1 MSVEWKIRQLIKE
14 SGYVSCDQLM
24 REVLSLNPSSYYQHK
39 DILGIEGD
47 FITAP
52 EISQL
57 FGEIIGLWCIKEWQK
72 IGCPSRI
79 NLIELGPGRGLLM
92 RDLLRTAKLVPEFY
106 QALTIE
112 LIEINP
118 NFITCQQTNLQDINL
133 PINHHT
139 TIKDIVKTPSII
151 IANEFFDTMPV
162 KQYIKVK
169 ELWYESVLVIEPID
183 NKIKFDKI
191 AVNKNLQGHL
201 LQTHLE
207 ANDGAIIEESYESI
221 KIMQFISN
229 HLKKFSGSCLVIDY
243 GYDINPSRRTRYQY
257 NATIQA
263 IKNHK
268 YYPLLESL
276 GSADLSAH
284 VDFYALK
291 AVAKNTGLNISET
304 MSQRD
309 FLTQNG
315 ILLRSKILQ
324 DKIAPA
330 QAAIIKRQV
339 DRLISPSQMG
349 TLFKVLQVS
358 SSDTG

>member
-118 NFITCQQTNLQDINL
+118 NFIAYQQTNLQGINL
-133 PINHHT
+133 PINHHLF
-139 TIKDIVKTPSII
+139 IEYIPQKPSII
-151 IANEFFDTMPV
+151 IANEFFDAIPI
-162 KQYIKVK
+162 KQYIKVRG
-169 ELWYESVLVIEPID
+169 LWYERVFIIGSG
-183 NKIKFDKI
+183 NQIKFDKI
-191 AVNKNLQGHL
+191 AVNKNLQEHL

-207 ANDGAIIEESYESI
+207 ANDEAIIEESYESI

-229 HLKKFSGSCLVIDY
+229 HLKNLSGSCLVIDY
-243 GYDINPSRRTRYQY
+243 GYDINPNHRTRDQY
-257 NATIQA
+257 NSTIQA

-268 YYPLLESL
+268 YSPILEDL
-276 GSADLSAH
+276 GKADLSAH

-291 AVAKNTGLNISET
+291 SVAKNAGLNIAEII
-304 MSQRD
+304 SQQD

-358 SSDTG
+358 NVSLE